1 MFEIFLAKLVRHQ
14 SEFELKWK
22 LSLRKYNKLVL
33 MMANVNEQA
42 NRNSSTYALKYWII
56 IRKISVV
63 CYFDSQFVCD
73 WWVCTCQNGIF
84 EPLSRYGYARPCMFV
99 HMVLIHLSSVQI
111 VNAIALM
118 ALSLNADFSHSQKQ
132 PKRNQFKLIKFP
144 TVVQRA
150 INYITHS
157 VASLFSLC
165 LQNENRRILCFLCRN
180 KRAQHC
186 SSMSLKVVAA
196 VFMNCRK
203 IPKSIQMEQQ
213 QKKLIREHSKA
224 IWVKHTRDTIK
235 QHNGQMFCN
244 MF

>member
-1 MFEIFLAKLVRHQ
+1 
-14 SEFELKWK
+14 
-22 LSLRKYNKLVL
+22 

-42 NRNSSTYALKYWII
+42 NRNSPTYALKYWII

-165 LQNENRRILCFLCRN
+165 LQNENRRIRCFLWFYAEISVHSIA
-180 KRAQHC
+180 RACPWKLLLPFSWIVEKYQKAFKW
-186 SSMSLKVVAA
+186 SSSK
-196 VFMNCRK
+196 K
-203 IPKSIQMEQQ
+203 I
-213 QKKLIREHSKA
+213 
-224 IWVKHTRDTIK
+224 D
-235 QHNGQMFCN
+235 
-244 MF
+244 